1 MAVSSLYEGLEVET
15 KRPSMSGGD
24 SADIGWFHDDTSRM
38 KFMTSQLQRTKIL
51 KDRLY
56 SQQNAKS
63 DQLYPDDIKPPRDV
77 TVPPVNSPNRSPM
90 ITKIHPITDAY
101 NPMRPNDYEDFARDR
116 AIHREIERLERMKK
130 EEDEFRR
137 KQLEDKRKRK
147 HRRRSHSSS
156 DSEGEHRRGLKIK
169 VGDGAAIPPPPNLSD
184 KISVDR
190 PESGS
195 IDQISDGIGKI
206 AQVPKGLSVAAN
218 IMSKYGWKEG
228 MGLGRES
235 QGISTAL
242 VVEKT
247 SRRGGKILKNS
258 LCAEAMAQQENSA
271 QALEELKHPT
281 KVLLLQNMVGRGQ
294 VDPELNEEVTEEC
307 RKYGE
312 VVKTVIFEI
321 PEGVP
326 EQESVRIYIEFTRN
340 ESAIK
345 AFVDL
350 NGRYFAGRIVKGSF
364 FDEERFAKSDLG
376 PIPV

>member
-15 KRPSMSGGD
+15 NRPPMSSGG
-24 SADIGWFHDDTSRM
+24 SAGIGWFHDDTARM

-56 SQQNAKS
+56 SQQTSSKP
-63 DQLYPDDIKPPRDV
+63 DPLYPDDMDPPQASSDI
-77 TVPPVNSPNRSPM
+77 TAPSTDTADRSPM
-90 ITKIHPITDAY
+90 LTEIPPVSDPY
-101 NPMRPNDYEDFARDR
+101 NPLRPNDYEDFARDR
-116 AIHREIERLERMKK
+116 AIRREIDRLDHMKM
-130 EEDEFRR
+130 EADEYRR
-137 KQLEDKRKRK
+137 KQQEEKRKKR
-147 HRRRSHSSS
+147 HRRRSSS
-156 DSEGEHRRGLKIK
+156 DESETERRTGLHSKD
-169 VGDGAAIPPPPNLSD
+169 GDRAAIPPPPILSD
-184 KISVDR
+184 QPSAD
-190 PESGS
+190 GS
-195 IDQISDGIGKI
+195 ASCSLEAPDKPG
-206 AQVPKGLSVAAN
+206 QVPKGLSVAAN

-258 LCAEAMAQQENSA
+258 LNADTGQTEKSA
-271 QALEELKHPT
+271 QSLDQLKNPS

-294 VDPELNEEVTEEC
+294 VDPELSEEVAEEC
-307 RKYGE
+307 KRYGE
-312 VVKTVIFEI
+312 IVKTVIYEI

-326 EQESVRIYIEFTRN
+326 DQESVRIYIEFTRN

-350 NGRYFAGRIVKGSF
+350 NGRYFGGRIVKGSF
-364 FDEERFAKSDLG
+364 FDEERFAESDLG
-376 PIPV
+376 PIPL